1 MFKFH
6 AFPLNTFRH
15 SILTVIL
22 FHNTLH
28 FLANKK
34 TKKKEK
40 NCNQFKNRMN
50 HTIYDFCSFKQQRQP
65 HQQQPRRPTTPKIG
79 KAAQEQLLLARWY
92 SNGDGVR
99 CSNENSRMDGRK
111 DERALF
117 PMLLHW
123 LLRYDWVGKVS
134 RRCVGAEESLAKQLH
149 WSEWCCAAS
158 TASTLW
164 TVNHSV
170 VFLSTLFFVVVA
182 FFPECTLIL

>member
-1 MFKFH
+1 MNIKLTSFTLCLNFTL
-6 AFPLNTFRH
+6 FPLNTCRH
-15 SILTVIL
+15 SILSVIL

-50 HTIYDFCSFKQQRQP
+50 HTIYDFCSFKQQ
-65 HQQQPRRPTTPKIG
+65 QQPRRPTTPKIG
-79 KAAQEQLLLARWY
+79 KAAQEQLLLARWC

-123 LLRYDWVGKVS
+123 LFRYDWVGKVS
-134 RRCVGAEESLAKQLH
+134 RRCVGGGGKPCETTSLVWMVL
-149 WSEWCCAAS
+149 CCFHCFHCFHFMGS
-158 TASTLW
+158 
-164 TVNHSV
+164 
-170 VFLSTLFFVVVA
+170 
-182 FFPECTLIL
+182 